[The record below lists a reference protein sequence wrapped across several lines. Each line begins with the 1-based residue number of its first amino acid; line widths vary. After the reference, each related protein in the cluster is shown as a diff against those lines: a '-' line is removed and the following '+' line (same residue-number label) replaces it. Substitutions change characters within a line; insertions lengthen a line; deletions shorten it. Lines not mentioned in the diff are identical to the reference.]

1 MRTCAHT
8 HSLYKMLFSHL
19 NLCLA
24 FLLEMI
30 ASKLHQ
36 FGAGLSAD
44 VDTMSWRSNR
54 SLIINP
60 QGFIKNSFMNSVLYP
75 PQSTNLFEKE
85 IGEKILDRLS
95 DN

>member
-1 MRTCAHT
+1 MCTCAHA

-36 FGAGLSAD
+36 FSAGLSAD

-54 SLIINP
+54 GLIINP
-60 QGFIKNSFMNSVLYP
+60 QGFIKNSFLNSELYLL
-75 PQSTNLFEKE
+75 QSTNLFGKE
-85 IGEKILDRLS
+85 IGKKF
-95 DN
+95 

>member
-1 MRTCAHT
+1 
-8 HSLYKMLFSHL
+8 MLFSHL

-44 VDTMSWRSNR
+44 VDTM
-54 SLIINP
+54 
-60 QGFIKNSFMNSVLYP
+60 MLYL

-85 IGEKILDRLS
+85 IGKKF
-95 DN
+95 